1 MKTNTAET
9 SINCY
14 HDVIKGQRE
23 NSEDN
28 RILQALLKIQPAT
41 GRMLARETGIENS
54 NVARSLNNLWKK
66 RKRIYESHRGSCPI
80 TGVRV
85 KFYRA
90 NNGQLNL
97 NFLK

>member
-1 MKTNTAET
+1 MKTNAAKT

-14 HDVIKGQRE
+14 HDHIKGQKE

-28 RILQALLKIQPAT
+28 RILQALLKLQPAT

-54 NVARSLNNLWKK
+54 AVARSLNSLWDKY
-66 RKRIYESHRGSCPI
+66 KRIFVAHKGICPI

-97 NFLK
+97 NL